1 MLSVPPTNTKCPPFT
16 NHAIV
21 TSLSISPSDNLYSMG
36 ATEAASTTTTGDA
49 STEPDASGNTTGYGT
64 FYPESSYTTPA
75 ITASATSAAMT
86 AQVGASSLGAYQSV
100 PPPLDQ
106 QSPYSYGY
114 GGDKKSLLT
123 AAQAQAQQT
132 QQQQVDY
139 SMYSTAYPSSV
150 TGGQMYSYGEWGCG
164 E

>member
-1 MLSVPPTNTKCPPFT
+1 MSSFT
-16 NHAIV
+16 NHTIV

-36 ATEAASTTTTGDA
+36 ATEAASSTTTSTGDA

-86 AQVGASSLGAYQSV
+86 AQAQVGASSLGAYQSV
-100 PPPLDQ
+100 APPLDQ